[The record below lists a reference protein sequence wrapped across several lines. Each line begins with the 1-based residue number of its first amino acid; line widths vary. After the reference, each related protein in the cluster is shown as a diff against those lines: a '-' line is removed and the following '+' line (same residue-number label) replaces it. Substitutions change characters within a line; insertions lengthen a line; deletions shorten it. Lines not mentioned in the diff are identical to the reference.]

1 MSSASRFQK
10 QVRAGETLELVNAPR
25 SSYEIFFE
33 GIDAPSQME
42 MQVKKGQVQISN
54 PPGLSGIVPLGPR
67 YFVQPEVTGTV
78 TVSRGTSLSFVST
91 TDSLMTITTTA
102 ADPFDLGDR
111 ASRAWN
117 AGKVDKLTNLSWN
130 GAVVGPGQQAGLT
143 ITEQIGGDDVTDW
156 VKFRVTGKATQ
167 IQLDTNGAI
176 AELVRGKSVVVGSS
190 DAYDSSL
197 TATLTRGTYYLHF
210 SSESSMSEAF
220 TSRLSLV

>member
-1 MSSASRFQK
+1 MMPSYQK
-10 QVRAGETLELVNAPR
+10 LVRERETLELVDAPR
-25 SSYEIFFE
+25 GNYDIFFE
-33 GIDAPSQME
+33 GVYAPSQME
-42 MQVKKGQVQISN
+42 MQVKKGRVQVSN
-54 PPGLSGIVPLGPR
+54 PPGLSGIVPQGLR
-67 YFVQPEVTGTV
+67 YFVQPDVTATV
-78 TVSRGTSLSFVST
+78 AVSRVTALSFVPT
-91 TDSLMTITTTA
+91 TDSLMTITTAAA

-111 ASRAWN
+111 SSRAWN

-130 GAVVGPGQQAGLT
+130 EAVVGPGEQLGLT

-176 AELVRGKSVVVGSS
+176 AELVKGKSVMVGSS

-210 SSESSMSEAF
+210 SSESSMPAAF